1 MPDPQ
6 AHRLLD
12 PLDAAA
18 RLAGPRVWRPALA
31 VVLGWSRRQWPV
43 DLHGAFVHDSTAIEW
58 VADDGDRRGGG
69 AAGRGSPPPPR
80 RGPPPPPR
88 PPPPAPAPPPP
99 PPRGAPA
106 PPGAGGSP
114 AG

>member
-31 VVLGWSRRQWPV
+31 VVLGWSRRQWPA

-58 VADDGDRRGGG
+58 VADDGDRRGDG
-69 AAGRGSPPPPR
+69 AAGVGADPPP
-80 RGPPPPPR
+80 GAGAPPPGQAGHGR
-88 PPPPAPAPPPP
+88 PGRPPP
-99 PPRGAPA
+99 PPRGPRH
-106 PPGAGGSP
+106 PGGTGGGP
-114 AG
+114 